1 MFSLSKRCEF
11 PLRLLGLTFA
21 ALTCIVA
28 AGAETAGIRFIDVPT
43 DGDRPALTGLVW
55 SPCAAT
61 AVDVMVGGV
70 PLPGVK
76 DCPIAGNQL
85 PLIVFSH
92 GRRGNFRGHHDTAET
107 LADAGFIVAA
117 INHPGDNST
126 AMSRTDEL
134 SVLIERPA
142 DIKRL
147 TDYMLGTW
155 PEAATIDPARVGL
168 FGFSRGGYTGLV
180 VIGGNPDFRAGLTY
194 MCPPGSLML
203 KCQQI
208 RENKVPPQ
216 PLVHDLRVK
225 AAVLADPGYP
235 FMFNRGG
242 LKNVTIPVQLWR
254 SERGGD
260 GLVPEAVIAL
270 VPRFPKRPQYHVPAK
285 SAHFSFLAPCLPEAM
300 KAFPELCIDPPG
312 FDRATFHKAFNAE
325 VLAFFRQNLVKRSK
339 P

>member
-1 MFSLSKRCEF
+1 VRHPARGPEPAANSIAGFLSQPPSELVEENPNPSFVTELVSQAAKSGWPTRSWY
-11 PLRLLGLTFA
+11 PSSPATRSRWRSVSRL
-21 ALTCIVA
+21 
-28 AGAETAGIRFIDVPT
+28 
-43 DGDRPALTGLVW
+43 RPAPQRRVPRPISLL
-55 SPCAAT
+55 A
-61 AVDVMVGGV
+61 GG
-70 PLPGVK
+70 
-76 DCPIAGNQL
+76 
-85 PLIVFSH
+85 
-92 GRRGNFRGHHDTAET
+92 ET

-225 AAVLADPGYP
+225 AAVLADPGCP